1 MKRKRSVKKR
11 LFISNLVMVLSPF
24 LSVFFLSPLI
34 RLVIRILNKT
44 MGLPILRE
52 NRIDF
57 GEYAYIFFILWI
69 SMLVLVM
76 IIVFIVNRFL
86 TRVMVKHII
95 NPLEILSNGVRQIR
109 DNNLGFRLDYQED
122 DEFRPV
128 CEVFNEMAAQLEAM
142 IAERQKDEES
152 RRELIAG
159 ISHDLRT
166 PLTSIKAYL
175 EGIET
180 GVASNR
186 EQQENYFSTIKNKT
200 NDLEH
205 IINQLFLFSKLDLN
219 DFPLNFKILDAG
231 PLVADMIMELS
242 DEYAKRGLAVELGE
256 ITRNIF
262 VNIDPIL
269 FRTVIINVLENSA
282 KYKNSDQ
289 GRLTVSCLPVQ
300 KGIPVSKD
308 GIEIRLTDDG
318 PGVSKE
324 VLEKLFDVFYRA
336 DLSRNTTGNGLGLAI
351 SQKIVNHMD
360 GLIRA
365 EPGSLPAGRGLSIVI
380 YLPAA
385 NGTSP

>member
-1 MKRKRSVKKR
+1 MKRKMSVKKR
-11 LFISNLVMVLSPF
+11 FFISNLLMALSPI
-24 LSVFFLSPLI
+24 LSVFFLSPFI
-34 RLVIRILNKT
+34 RLAIHILNKT
-44 MGLPILRE
+44 MGLPLVRE
-52 NRIDF
+52 NRPDL
-57 GEYAYIFFILWI
+57 GEYTTIFYILWF
-69 SMLVLVM
+69 SMLALIM
-76 IIVFIVNRFL
+76 AIVFIVNRFL

-95 NPLEILSNGVRQIR
+95 NPLETLSDGVRQIR
-109 DNNLGFRLDYQED
+109 DNNLGFRLDYQGD

-128 CEVFNEMAAQLEAM
+128 CEVFNEMASRLETM
-142 IAERQKDEES
+142 IAERQKDENN

-186 EQQENYFSTIKNKT
+186 EQREKYFATIKNKT

-219 DFPLNFKILDAG
+219 DFPLNCKTFDAG
-231 PLVADMIMELS
+231 PLVADMIMELA
-242 DEYAKRGLAVELGE
+242 DEYAKRGLTVELGE
-256 ITRNIF
+256 IERNIF
-262 VNIDPIL
+262 VNIDPVL
-269 FRTVIINVLENSA
+269 FRTVIINVLENSV

-289 GRLTVSCLPVQ
+289 GRLTISCLPVQ
-300 KGIPVSKD
+300 KGIYVSED

-351 SQKIVNHMD
+351 SQKIVNRM
-360 GLIRA
+360 GGAIRA
-365 EPGSLPAGRGLSIVI
+365 EPGSLPAGKGLSIVI
-380 YLPAA
+380 YLPAT
-385 NGTSP
+385 NGISL